1 MSDDGRAVV
10 DAIRGARRVTSI
22 CHENPD
28 GDTLGAALTIA
39 GVARRLG
46 KVAEVVAGDG
56 VPPFLTF
63 LPGAG
68 EVRLA
73 PALEPDVAVILDA
86 GDLARTGSV
95 ARDHADWLARSRIVN
110 IDHHVSNPGFGDAVL
125 IDASAAATCEMVA
138 LLLPDLG
145 VPLDAEL
152 ATCLLAG
159 IVQDTHTFV
168 HPNATPRTLRVAAD
182 LLAAGAPLSAI
193 NRAIY
198 ADKPFSTILLWGQIL
213 AGVAARC
220 EGRIVH
226 ASMTLEM
233 LAASG
238 SDPSGSEGFIDLLG
252 LTKGADITVLF
263 KEAEPR
269 RVRVSVRTSA
279 RADAVA
285 ITRQF
290 GGGGHP
296 RAAGCTLEVPLDE
309 TREQLL
315 AACEG
320 ELARADA
327 GSR

>member
-1 MSDDGRAVV
+1 MNQDSRAVV
-10 DAIRGARRVTSI
+10 DAMLRAERVTTI

-28 GDTLGAALTIA
+28 GDTLGAALAIA
-39 GVARRLG
+39 GIARRLG

-63 LPGAG
+63 LPGA
-68 EVRLA
+68 EDVHRA
-73 PALEPDVAVILDA
+73 PVLEPDVAVVLDA

-95 ARDHADWLARSRIVN
+95 ARDHADWLARSCIVN

-125 IDASAAATCEMVA
+125 VDPTAAATCEMVA

-145 VPLDAEL
+145 IPLDSEL
-152 ATCLLAG
+152 ATCLMAG

-182 LLAAGAPLSAI
+182 LLAAGAQLSAI
-193 NRAIY
+193 NRSIY
-198 ADKPFSTILLWGQIL
+198 ADKPFSTIVLWGRIL
-213 AGVAARC
+213 AGVDARC
-220 EGRIVH
+220 DGRIVH

-233 LAASG
+233 LSASG

-263 KEAEPR
+263 KEAEAR

-309 TREQLL
+309 AREQLL